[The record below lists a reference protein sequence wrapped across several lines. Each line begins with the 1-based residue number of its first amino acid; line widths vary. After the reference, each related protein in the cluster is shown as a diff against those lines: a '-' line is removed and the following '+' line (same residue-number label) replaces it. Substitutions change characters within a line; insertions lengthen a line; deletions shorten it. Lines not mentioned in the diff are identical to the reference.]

1 MKNQI
6 GVWQFMYEP
15 RDVRD
20 KKVHPAVFPIAMAKR
35 VIEQFTH
42 KRELVIDPFVSSST
56 TLVAA
61 QETIKETVK
70 QAIREEIDE
79 HKEEFNGF
87 TLPSVCSFLFKVSCS
102 AYCQICAWRERD
114 YHIPFCNK
122 VIFFVASAKLYTIAT
137 ILFTNIFYIVRIK

>member
-20 KKVHPAVFPIAMAKR
+20 KKVHPVVFPIAMAKR

-42 KRELVIDPFVSSST
+42 KRELVIDPFVGSST

-61 QETIKETVK
+61 QKTIKETVK

-79 HKEEFNGF
+79 HKEEFKEIIKQQLSSKRMKNNIA
-87 TLPSVCSFLFKVSCS
+87 LAFLDTIVN
-102 AYCQICAWRERD
+102 CAKSTYKMPIEVK
-114 YHIPFCNK
+114 FNE
-122 VIFFVASAKLYTIAT
+122 A
-137 ILFTNIFYIVRIK
+137 N